1 MLVADAGFAITPAFV
16 NDDGGTDRRYESNL
30 RTHRNVA
37 IASMS
42 VATVSWLLMR
52 PPFRHE

>member
-42 VATVSWLLMR
+42 VATVSWLMMR